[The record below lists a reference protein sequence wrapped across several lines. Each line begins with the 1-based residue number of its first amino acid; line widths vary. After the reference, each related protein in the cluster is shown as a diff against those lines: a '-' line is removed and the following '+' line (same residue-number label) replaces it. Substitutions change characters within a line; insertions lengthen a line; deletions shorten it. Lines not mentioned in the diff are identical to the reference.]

1 LPEAFF
7 KNAMLWIQLSQV
19 ARWLKIDRSVLEW
32 FQANSG
38 DPKRSM
44 NEVLREYVVAID
56 PQK

>member
-44 NEVLREYVVAID
+44 NEVLREYVAGRSV
-56 PQK
+56 